1 MKDLREFYGDT
12 VIDKSEYNELDV
24 EYKIEL
30 EYYKTKK
37 NEKNSRNLK
46 HKDELFGLEIIKK
59 EIIGERTSIESK
71 EFKNIVDTEEKVDKI
86 LEILITNKVTPICVN
101 EVLEDLMKQKIY
113 NKLN

>member
-46 HKDELFGLEIIKK
+46 HKDESFGLEIIKK

-71 EFKNIVDTEEKVDKI
+71 EFKNIVDTEEKVDK
-86 LEILITNKVTPICVN
+86 VTPICVN

>member
-37 NEKNSRNLK
+37 NEKNS
-46 HKDELFGLEIIKK
+46 IKMNHL
-59 EIIGERTSIESK
+59 G
-71 EFKNIVDTEEKVDKI
+71 
-86 LEILITNKVTPICVN
+86 
-101 EVLEDLMKQKIY
+101 
-113 NKLN
+113 